1 MLQCLKISAV
11 EEVVVVQAVA
21 QRVEGNL
28 LYSELR
34 QREDEEEEAR
44 VISEVED
51 EEAVAEAQVVSLE
64 AGGAVE
70 VSVVDNMLKS
80 MSSVMNNIDYVE

>member
-11 EEVVVVQAVA
+11 EEVVVQAVA

-80 MSSVMNNIDYVE
+80 MPSVMNNIDYVE

>member
-1 MLQCLKISAV
+1 M
-11 EEVVVVQAVA
+11 EEVVVQAVA

-80 MSSVMNNIDYVE
+80 MPSVMNNIDYVE

>member
-11 EEVVVVQAVA
+11 EEVVVQAVA

-51 EEAVAEAQVVSLE
+51 EEAVAEALVVSLE

-70 VSVVDNMLKS
+70 VLVVDNMLKS
-80 MSSVMNNIDYVE
+80 KPSVMNNIDYVE

>member
-1 MLQCLKISAV
+1 MLQCLKISVV
-11 EEVVVVQAVA
+11 EEVEVQAVA

-34 QREDEEEEAR
+34 QREDEEEEVL
-44 VISEVED
+44 VISEVVD
-51 EEAVAEAQVVSLE
+51 EEVVAEAQVVSLE
-64 AGGAVE
+64 AGGVVE

-80 MSSVMNNIDYVE
+80 MPSVMKNIDYVE

>member
-1 MLQCLKISAV
+1 MLQCLKISVV
-11 EEVVVVQAVA
+11 EEVVVQAVA

-51 EEAVAEAQVVSLE
+51 EEAVAEAQVVFLE
-64 AGGAVE
+64 AGAAVE

-80 MSSVMNNIDYVE
+80 MPSVMNNIDYVE

>member
-11 EEVVVVQAVA
+11 EEVVVQAVA

-51 EEAVAEAQVVSLE
+51 EEAVAEALVVSLE

-80 MSSVMNNIDYVE
+80 KPSVMNNIDYVE

>member
-1 MLQCLKISAV
+1 M
-11 EEVVVVQAVA
+11 VVPAVA

-80 MSSVMNNIDYVE
+80 KPSVMNNIDYVE

>member
-11 EEVVVVQAVA
+11 EEVVVQAVA

-80 MSSVMNNIDYVE
+80 KPSVMNNIDYVE